1 MLGNYSRRSV
11 KGAARD
17 GRVLFNKLNHLCCA
31 VFLIE
36 TYMVII
42 AYRGE
47 LSIDPTCADDACTII
62 SYVHNIDRQAD
73 RQRERE
79 RESFS
84 VPQTTSTTQR
94 QSLVCVD
101 EMDWIGMDVIN
112 LEWCYCSI

>member
-1 MLGNYSRRSV
+1 MNGGRMLGNYSRRSV

-79 RESFS
+79 SH
-84 VPQTTSTTQR
+84 
-94 QSLVCVD
+94 LVCLKPRVPRSVKVWCVSTR
-101 EMDWIGMDVIN
+101 WIG
-112 LEWCYCSI
+112 LEWM